1 MAAFFQNAVVSPKQ
15 EFVEFQAEYEEEV
28 EQQFDE
34 VLVEPDE
41 INETEQSPSSAVPT
55 VILALPNASA
65 STVVTD
71 SPEPKRD
78 QMEEKNDSRKL
89 FQRLWTD
96 EDEIVILQG
105 FLDYNANRG
114 SSYHNDTGSFYDQI
128 KSKIQLDFN
137 KSQLVDKLRR
147 LKKKYRN
154 VLQKFDSGKEF
165 IFKTPHDQA
174 TFEISHKIWNNVTP
188 IAVGVTVEDDEEISP
203 NPNPNPNSAHMIT
216 PVKNELIIE
225 KKTTSRKRSR
235 TTTDEKRELN
245 DSLGLNKDNHN
256 NSANNNSSNVDD
268 ENGDKSNGSHHTHN
282 IPGLIEETVKSCVTP
297 VLKELLSRNTMGNP
311 FGFGG
316 RGFSLDPM
324 PFSFLNFG
332 NGEKVVDEKW
342 KKQQILELEVY
353 SKRLELVQDEI
364 KVALEELRS
373 SSGAGARGGSN
384 NHQ

>member
-1 MAAFFQNAVVSPKQ
+1 MAAFFQNGVVSPKQ

-28 EQQFDE
+28 EQEFDE
-34 VLVEPDE
+34 VLVEPH
-41 INETEQSPSSAVPT
+41 ETEQSPSSAVPT

-65 STVVTD
+65 STVVDD

-78 QMEEKNDSRKL
+78 QMEEKNDSRKM

-188 IAVGVTVEDDEEISP
+188 IAVGVPVEDDEEIS
-203 NPNPNPNSAHMIT
+203 PNPNPNSAHMIT
-216 PVKNELIIE
+216 PVKNELINE
-225 KKTTSRKRSR
+225 KKTAQSRKRSR
-235 TTTDEKRELN
+235 VEEKEKRELN
-245 DSLGLNKDNHN
+245 DFSALTKDNHN

-268 ENGDKSNGSHHTHN
+268 ENGDKSNGSHTHN
-282 IPGLIEETVKSCVTP
+282 IPGLIEETVKSCLTP
-297 VLKELLSRNTMGNP
+297 LLKELSSRNTMGSP

-332 NGEKVVDEKW
+332 NGEKVMDEKW

-364 KVALEELRS
+364 RVALEELRS
-373 SSGAGARGGSN
+373 SSGAGARGGN

>member
-28 EQQFDE
+28 EQEFDE

-41 INETEQSPSSAVPT
+41 TEKSPSSAVPT

-65 STVVTD
+65 STVVDD

-78 QMEEKNDSRKL
+78 QMEEKNDSRKM

-188 IAVGVTVEDDEEISP
+188 IAVGVPVEDDEEIS
-203 NPNPNPNSAHMIT
+203 PNPNPNSAHMIT
-216 PVKNELIIE
+216 PVKNELITE
-225 KKTTSRKRSR
+225 KKTTPSRKRSR
-235 TTTDEKRELN
+235 LEEKPELN
-245 DSLGLNKDNHN
+245 DSSALTKDNHN
-256 NSANNNSSNVDD
+256 NSANNNSSNVDG
-268 ENGDKSNGSHHTHN
+268 ENGDKSNGSHTHN
-282 IPGLIEETVKSCVTP
+282 IPGLIEETVKSCLTP
-297 VLKELLSRNTMGNP
+297 VLKELSSRNTMGSP

-324 PFSFLNFG
+324 PFSFLNLG

-364 KVALEELRS
+364 RVALEELRS
-373 SSGAGARGGSN
+373 SSGAGARGGN